1 MENTTNNEGKTFEQV
16 RHDNYN
22 ALVEYVNNTN
32 ALEYSLTE
40 YFDEEE
46 LDEDTEIQDIE
57 DALDAHDYF
66 NQEIIYYSRAMDYLM
81 KNDPSLQ
88 RSMELA
94 AEYGYYC
101 EHLNSEILA
110 SLLASEDSREA
121 WAKVRDDIQDFLDSL
136 EWDYN
141 EDEEEDEELSD
152 EEWQATLKKLAAMR
166 NNNENAE
173 D

>member
-1 MENTTNNEGKTFEQV
+1 MENTMKTAGETAKTFEQV

-22 ALVEYVNNTN
+22 ALVEFVNNTN

-40 YFDEEE
+40 YFDESE
-46 LDEDTEIQDIE
+46 LDEYTEIQDIE

-88 RSMELA
+88 RSMA
-94 AEYGYYC
+94 IATEYGYDC

-110 SLLASEDSREA
+110 SLLASEDAREQ
-121 WAKVRDDIQDFLDSL
+121 WANVRDDIQDFIESL
-136 EWDYN
+136 EWEYN
-141 EDEEEDEELSD
+141 EEDTEG
-152 EEWQATLKKLAAMR
+152 
-166 NNNENAE
+166 
-173 D
+173 

>member
-16 RHDNYN
+16 RHDNYT
-22 ALVEYVNNTN
+22 ALCDYVKQTG
-32 ALEYSLTE
+32 ALEYYLTE
-40 YFDEEE
+40 YFDEEDF
-46 LDEDTEIQDIE
+46 DEDTEIQDIE
-57 DALDAHDYF
+57 DALDAHDVF

-94 AEYGYYC
+94 AEYGYDC

-121 WAKVRDDIQDFLDSL
+121 WANERENIQDFLDSL

-141 EDEEEDEELSD
+141 EDEDTED
-152 EEWQATLKKLAAMR
+152 
-166 NNNENAE
+166 
-173 D
+173 

>member
-40 YFDEEE
+40 YFEEE
-46 LDEDTEIQDIE
+46 DLDEDTEIQDIE
-57 DALDAHDYF
+57 DALDARDVF

-81 KNDPSLQ
+81 KNDPSLM

-94 AEYGYYC
+94 AECGYSC

-121 WAKVRDDIQDFLDSL
+121 WANERENIQDFLDSL
-136 EWDYN
+136 EWNYN
-141 EDEEEDEELSD
+141 EDEDTED
-152 EEWQATLKKLAAMR
+152 
-166 NNNENAE
+166 
-173 D
+173 